1 MLFVLFSC
9 SRRFM
14 KVLWAVKWC
23 CLWTLRKSQI
33 DAVQFEKILRYI
45 RSGIE
50 SKATLECG
58 GGRLG
63 SKGFYIQPT
72 VFSNVQVRIS
82 MLLLRRC
89 STNLASWLFTAF
101 KVDVCKENEWTASKA
116 VKSQVSGTRLEF
128 FLVNDLKYQ
137 LLSSNSAKH
146 LLN

>member
-1 MLFVLFSC
+1 M
-9 SRRFM
+9 
-14 KVLWAVKWC
+14 
-23 CLWTLRKSQI
+23 
-33 DAVQFEKILRYI
+33 QFEKILRYI

-89 STNLASWLFTAF
+89 STNLASWLFMAF
-101 KVDVCKENEWTASKA
+101 KVDVCKENE
-116 VKSQVSGTRLEF
+116 
-128 FLVNDLKYQ
+128 
-137 LLSSNSAKH
+137 
-146 LLN
+146 